1 MDVCL
6 LHKAADSVVPALLPV
21 GAFVAAVHVDVAEHR
36 LPAAWTRA
44 AGAACVV
51 GVLVAAICGLELRLV
66 SRLGGAV
73 ALPGLLWTAGRV
85 SHRRGRKSSA
95 GIGVGDLRFAAVMG
109 LALGMNDAAAALA
122 LASLAVLL
130 WALRSGLTCGR
141 RISFGPALLFGHVL
155 VLGFLLAAP
164 VEAQES
170 EGLAQLRTEDRPIP
184 ELEFRNEPVASILT
198 VLGHSA
204 GATVLADRTV
214 TGNASFYTPAR
225 SFGEA
230 LSLLAEAQ
238 DLFIEKR
245 EDSFYASRIR
255 VRRHAE
261 GALTVQAR
269 DVDADLLMAR
279 LDQATPVSVVQRG
292 LSGRTISLHVVNA
305 ELSQVLSAVADHTAG
320 LRVQETSAGYLLAA
334 ARDVTRDAASTGASV
349 TVKRREGGYELHSDG
364 VSLSRMLRELMR
376 AAGPSLRGHDYI
388 NLSRAGAQV
397 PQLRLSAVSF
407 DEALRAVAEAAGTRV
422 RKEGDRWIFGAE
434 RRTRVRVGLQHVR
447 VSQVLETMPR
457 ELAAGIDL
465 VPIAGTNTLQLSGP
479 PDSLDAAV
487 RYISGLDRLPEGFR
501 YHRFDLSFVSATEAL
516 RSLPSQ
522 LHHEAA
528 VVLDAANVLLIP
540 ATESQRDRIA
550 LFFRRVDVAPDTV
563 SLRLR
568 HLAGQRFLASLPPA
582 IPRRY
587 LTQTDDPQLLLF
599 SGPRAVEERVRELM
613 AVLDRE
619 RRQVRYDLLIIQ
631 YQEGQSVD
639 YRLGIEST
647 TLRPFDT
654 PVVLG
659 RIGELLSISA
669 DIISLFGHRFAVTLS
684 SALSN
689 NDARVLADTSV
700 TALSGTPVSFRN
712 TETYRY
718 RDLPAAN
725 SEEAEE
731 IGVTREITSGLF
743 IDIDGTVRDQ
753 RTVSLSIEARVSKR
767 GRDVG
772 DAGTNP
778 PATAERVVSTAL
790 RAESGRPIVVGR
802 FLISDE
808 SRSLRRVPILGQI
821 PVLGWLFRGV
831 QSSREE
837 SELVVYLVPHVLTPP
852 RERSERD
859 LLDAMH
865 RARQEVLE

>member
-1 MDVCL
+1 
-6 LHKAADSVVPALLPV
+6 
-21 GAFVAAVHVDVAEHR
+21 
-36 LPAAWTRA
+36 
-44 AGAACVV
+44 
-51 GVLVAAICGLELRLV
+51 
-66 SRLGGAV
+66 
-73 ALPGLLWTAGRV
+73 
-85 SHRRGRKSSA
+85 
-95 GIGVGDLRFAAVMG
+95 
-109 LALGMNDAAAALA
+109 
-122 LASLAVLL
+122 
-130 WALRSGLTCGR
+130 
-141 RISFGPALLFGHVL
+141 
-155 VLGFLLAAP
+155 
-164 VEAQES
+164 
-170 EGLAQLRTEDRPIP
+170 
-184 ELEFRNEPVASILT
+184 
-198 VLGHSA
+198 
-204 GATVLADRTV
+204 
-214 TGNASFYTPAR
+214 
-225 SFGEA
+225 
-230 LSLLAEAQ
+230 
-238 DLFIEKR
+238 
-245 EDSFYASRIR
+245 
-255 VRRHAE
+255 
-261 GALTVQAR
+261 
-269 DVDADLLMAR
+269 
-279 LDQATPVSVVQRG
+279 
-292 LSGRTISLHVVNA
+292 
-305 ELSQVLSAVADHTAG
+305 
-320 LRVQETSAGYLLAA
+320 
-334 ARDVTRDAASTGASV
+334 
-349 TVKRREGGYELHSDG
+349 
-364 VSLSRMLRELMR
+364 
-376 AAGPSLRGHDYI
+376 
-388 NLSRAGAQV
+388 
-397 PQLRLSAVSF
+397 
-407 DEALRAVAEAAGTRV
+407 
-422 RKEGDRWIFGAE
+422 
-434 RRTRVRVGLQHVR
+434 
-447 VSQVLETMPR
+447 
-457 ELAAGIDL
+457 
-465 VPIAGTNTLQLSGP
+465 
-479 PDSLDAAV
+479 
-487 RYISGLDRLPEGFR
+487 
-501 YHRFDLSFVSATEAL
+501 
-516 RSLPSQ
+516 
-522 LHHEAA
+522 
-528 VVLDAANVLLIP
+528 
-540 ATESQRDRIA
+540 
-550 LFFRRVDVAPDTV
+550 
-563 SLRLR
+563 
-568 HLAGQRFLASLPPA
+568 
-582 IPRRY
+582 
-587 LTQTDDPQLLLF
+587 
-599 SGPRAVEERVRELM
+599 M

-731 IGVTREITSGLF
+731 IGVTREIISGLF

-778 PATAERVVSTAL
+778 PATAERVISTAL